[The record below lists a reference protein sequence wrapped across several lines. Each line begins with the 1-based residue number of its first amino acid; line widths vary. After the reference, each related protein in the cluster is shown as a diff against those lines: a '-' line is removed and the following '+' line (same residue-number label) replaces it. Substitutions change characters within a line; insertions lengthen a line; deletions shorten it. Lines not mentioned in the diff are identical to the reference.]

1 MSGRQEK
8 ALPSVILQKRVIF
21 FKKGFDGF
29 GVRAYKAPPDDAGRS
44 EELAGS
50 GVGSHLGGA
59 AVRQVKRGKGYVGIW
74 PDERLE
80 PEYLVKQCFVRVMV
94 QVNLR
99 V

>member
-1 MSGRQEK
+1 MGPIKR
-8 ALPSVILQKRVIF
+8 LPTTRAAAKSA
-21 FKKGFDGF
+21 DG
-29 GVRAYKAPPDDAGRS
+29 A
-44 EELAGS
+44 EL
-50 GVGSHLGGA
+50 GSHPGGA

-74 PDERLE
+74 PDEWLE